1 MHYFGDDMGFFKKF
15 QGSDREAGEIQTV
28 NVIDFDLLLAEISP
42 EHPSGEKNL
51 EYDPAFIELEE
62 KVKGT
67 PEVEIGGKIVQEAK
81 EPNWPEIQSAAADL
95 LTRTHD
101 LRVAICLIRA
111 LVHTEGLM
119 GLRDGLKLLQCFIE
133 RFWNTLHPQF
143 APEDNND
150 PTQRI
155 NILMALCDYEIIIAP
170 LMRVTLCSS
179 PKMGVYCLRDIH
191 AATGKLTISKKNDR
205 PVPSMA
211 AIEAAFKDCDAN
223 ALRTAAAAAADSL
236 LSLSSLEQVLNE
248 KIGSG
253 SAPNFGELHHVL
265 TEISELLSQQLAK
278 RDDLKSAA
286 PIKKPATQKP
296 AVVKNTPAAQAVSS
310 REVEPMNTNISS
322 RQDVIRLLDQICIYY
337 DQNEPA
343 SPVPLLLKRAR
354 RLVEKNFFEI
364 MQDVAPESAAQIQ
377 KLFGDSEEKES

>member
-1 MHYFGDDMGFFKKF
+1 MHYFGDNMGFFKKF
-15 QGSDREAGEIQTV
+15 QGPGREAGEFQTV
-28 NVIDFDLLLAEISP
+28 NVIDFDLLLAEITP
-42 EHPSGEKNL
+42 EHPSGEKDL

-62 KVKGT
+62 KIKGT

-81 EPNWPEIQSAAADL
+81 EPNWAEIQSAAGDL
-95 LTRTHD
+95 LTRTRD

-111 LVHTEGLM
+111 LVHTEGLI

-133 RFWNTLHPQF
+133 RFWDTLHPQLV
-143 APEDNND
+143 PEDDND

-155 NILMALCDYEIIIAP
+155 NILMALCDYETIMAP
-170 LMRVTLCSS
+170 LKGVTLCSS

-223 ALRTAAAAAADSL
+223 AVRAAAAATADTL
-236 LSLSSLEQVLNE
+236 LSLSSLEQLLNE

-253 SAPNFGELHHVL
+253 SALNLGELNHVL
-265 TEISELLSQQLAK
+265 EEIDDLLSQQLAK
-278 RDDLKSAA
+278 HKDFKSTV
-286 PIKKPATQKP
+286 PKEKPATQKP
-296 AVVKNTPAAQAVSS
+296 AVVKNTPPAQAVSS
-310 REVEPMNTNISS
+310 QGVEPMDTINS
-322 RQDVIRLLDQICIYY
+322 RQDVIRILDQICVYY
-337 DQNEPA
+337 DRNEPA

-377 KLFGDSEEKES
+377 MLFGGSEEKES

>member
-1 MHYFGDDMGFFKKF
+1 MGFFKKF
-15 QGSDREAGEIQTV
+15 QGPGREAGDQTV
-28 NVIDFDLLLAEISP
+28 NVIDFDLLLAEITS
-42 EHPSGEKNL
+42 EHPSGEKDL
-51 EYDPAFIELEE
+51 EHDPAFFELEE
-62 KVKGT
+62 KIKGT

-81 EPNWPEIQSAAADL
+81 EPNWAEIQTAAGDL

-111 LVHTEGLM
+111 LVHTEGLN
-119 GLRDGLKLLQCFIE
+119 GLRDGLRLLQFFIE
-133 RFWNTLHPQF
+133 RFWDTLHPQL

-155 NILMALCDYEIIIAP
+155 NILMALCDYDTLMAP
-170 LMRVTLCSS
+170 LMGVTLCSS
-179 PKMGVYCLRDIH
+179 PKMGVYSLRDIH
-191 AATGKLTISKKNDR
+191 VATGKLAIPKKNDR
-205 PVPSMA
+205 PIPSMA
-211 AIEAAFKDCDAN
+211 AIEAAFKDCDAKS
-223 ALRTAAAAAADSL
+223 LRAAAAAAADSL
-236 LSLSSLEQVLNE
+236 FSLSSLEQLLNE

-253 SAPNFGELHHVL
+253 SAPNFGELNHVL
-265 TEISELLSQQLAK
+265 EEIDDLLSQQLAK
-278 RDDLKSAA
+278 CDDFKSAA

-296 AVVKNTPAAQAVSS
+296 AVVKNTPPAQAVSS
-310 REVEPMNTNISS
+310 REVELMNTIINS

-377 KLFGDSEEKES
+377 KLFGGSEEKES